1 MTGFRIQGDDV
12 DRLVSDLRM
21 DRDPLGIEED
31 THQEI
36 ILMLRGRAP
45 LTAHMG
51 LRDAAVARTSE
62 MLHGLRAVP
71 DVELASLDDAFCS
84 ILSHMGIHPAAVAAF
99 ARHLHGVGVETD
111 GGTLVCEV
119 LEPPSKQPTIAFDG
133 LSWDGGDL
141 LVPRLPETLVTLLP
155 DVGDEG
161 LLLSRVV
168 SHPALDHLPLV
179 IDWCEEKGDGHAL
192 SISGHDWADRARMDA
207 LWATRRL

>member
-12 DRLVSDLRM
+12 DRLVSELRM

-36 ILMLRGRAP
+36 LLMLRGRAP
-45 LTAHMG
+45 LAAHVG
-51 LRDAAVARTSE
+51 LRETAVMRTSA
-62 MLHGLRAVP
+62 MLEGRRAVP

-111 GGTLVCEV
+111 DGDLVCEV
-119 LEPPSKQPTIAFDG
+119 LEEPTKQPTIAFDG
-133 LSWDGGDL
+133 LTWDGGDL
-141 LVPRLPETLVTLLP
+141 VVPRLPETLVALLP

-161 LLLSRVV
+161 LPLSRVV

-179 IDWCEEKGDGHAL
+179 IDWCEEKGEGHAL
-192 SISGHDWADRARMDA
+192 TISGHDWADRARMDA
-207 LWATRRL
+207 LWASRKR